1 MSRTFTKLFSSITES
16 TIWCEPDRTRL
27 VWICM
32 LAMADKNGRVWASV
46 PGLANRARV
55 PLVDAE
61 IALAAFLAPDPY
73 SRTPDNEGRRIEPI
87 DGGWRLLNHEK
98 YRSIR
103 DDESIKE
110 SKRNYINARRAAERG
125 VEQCR
130 TPSNSVEPGRAN
142 AEADTDAEAIVKEE
156 KKTTRKRAVA
166 AAPFPLPDWINKDH
180 WDAWHSCGKRKNAT
194 NAQKQMAVDKLD
206 AWRQEGIDHNLA
218 LENAAI
224 GGWQGL
230 FKPDVAKS
238 RAGPPA
244 HKYAGAHN
252 AIFDGVF
259 DD

>member
-98 YRSIR
+98 YRAIR

-130 TPSNSVEPGRAN
+130 TPSNAVEPGRAN
-142 AEADTDAEAIVKEE
+142 AEADTEAEAITKEE

-230 FKPDVAKS
+230 FKPDVFKAK
-238 RAGPPA
+238 GPPA